1 MQNISEEYQKLY
13 RIKNRKK
20 NRRLAAQ
27 IEKSF
32 ECPYEQCYRVYGSDV
47 SLNLHIKLK
56 HSGGNKT
63 DREKLAVLLRLFRNR
78 SAWLSRKACRC
89 PRCASTCPQA
99 TWKSTGRRLKKEPC
113 SKIGACSEYN
123 DRL

>member
-1 MQNISEEYQKLY
+1 MKNISEEYQKLY
-13 RIKNRKK
+13 RLKNRKK

-32 ECPYEQCYRVYGSDV
+32 ECPYERCYRVYGSDV

-63 DREKLAVLLRLFRNR
+63 DREKLAVPSSLFRNR
-78 SAWLSRKACRC
+78 FVWLSRKGCQC
-89 PRCASTCPQA
+89 PR
-99 TWKSTGRRLKKEPC
+99 
-113 SKIGACSEYN
+113 
-123 DRL
+123 